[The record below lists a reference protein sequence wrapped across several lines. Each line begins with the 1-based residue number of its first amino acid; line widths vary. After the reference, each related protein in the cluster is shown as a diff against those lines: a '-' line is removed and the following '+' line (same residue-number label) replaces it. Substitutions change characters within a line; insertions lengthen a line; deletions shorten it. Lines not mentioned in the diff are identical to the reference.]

1 MYRRKPEGSF
11 KLLFFA
17 CCAGIL
23 LTACKK
29 DKSGQQEELPVL
41 GTCQVVAPIAG
52 FQVQEDGLYEY
63 NSGKGTIIRIDT
75 RIIDNVRRST
85 VTITY
90 SGKYTYQLWG
100 DSQIAAGSAL
110 HENLNGKH
118 IKDRIGKSRSVITP
132 DGTKITLVSTGP
144 QDPVTAF
151 TIYHDA
157 NVYHVNVTC
166 NKLEYNASNQ
176 QITGRLDEL
185 QADGETS
192 MFEDTETSI
201 LFYNIYNEDTP
212 GNKVYQRIDLGSIPK
227 NNLNQ
232 VNDLYDDPR
241 LGHT

>member
-1 MYRRKPEGSF
+1 MYRRRPEGSF
-11 KLLFFA
+11 KLLSFV
-17 CCAGIL
+17 CCICIL
-23 LTACKK
+23 LSACKK
-29 DKSGQQEELPVL
+29 DKNGQPKELPVL

-63 NSGKGTIIRIDT
+63 NSGKGTTIKIDT
-75 RIIDNVRRST
+75 RIIDNIHRST

-90 SGKYTYQLWG
+90 SKSYTYQLWG
-100 DSQIAAGSAL
+100 DYPIAVGSAL

-118 IKDRIGKSRSVITP
+118 TKDRIGKNRSVITP

-176 QITGRLDEL
+176 PITSRLDEL

-192 MFEDTETSI
+192 MFEETETSI

-212 GNKVYQRIDLGSIPK
+212 GNKVYQRLDLGSIPK

-241 LGHT
+241 LDHT